1 MRSRFVITEN
11 DRRSI
16 LSMYGLLKE
25 DITKVTIKGTITDE
39 KGNKVI
45 YEKIHLDDD
54 EKNLR
59 KSMTNGD
66 GNYEIYYDLDSEKNY
81 FLKILD
87 SKDYDEKVIEI
98 MDKKTTPQIID
109 IVLKNKDS
117 SKKLG
122 DINLSKTQTFNL
134 EIDVMYLE
142 NKLEDYNVKIK
153 NSKNEEVFSIENT
166 NMTNFIFTR
175 YGLELNGSQEN
186 KEYKQP
192 NDPVFEKDEDIT
204 IEISKNGFV
213 TKSMQ
218 TKFVFNSSV
227 FLESK
232 KDGDDVLITIP
243 TNKKDLKFD
252 SKKTPEKVLF
262 NIEKNILILNITDK
276 NNTPVE
282 GAEISILNNDDIFTT
297 DKKGKVNIP
306 FDTDQIENGKIKLI
320 VRKENYKGQIIEF
333 DVKQGFNEKRIILK
347 SLLENES
354 LIEPLDD
361 YKDNFFEI
369 YGKSE
374 TDLSYNE
381 SLRMAKLNAINKF
394 IERNKKRYSEF
405 GKLENIDPEI
415 TYELVYG
422 RPKKISDRSGK
433 FLNIV
438 KLKRKDI
445 KNFLS
450 EYAKNKNLKI
460 YKTKKTMMDFFEV
473 NNITLPEAIKES
485 FRNNQKIF
493 VVLGKTEND
502 LFNELLENIENS
514 DYYKKMDK
522 IGGYLPL
529 YIPVDKNNDN
539 YKMLKTQDNINKQ
552 PRVLVLKPESYN
564 KFQIEN
570 ANLEV

>member
-25 DITKVTIKGTITDE
+25 DITKITIKGTITDE

-45 YEKIHLDDD
+45 FEKIHLDGD
-54 EKNLR
+54 EKNLT
-59 KSMTNGD
+59 KSMTDGD
-66 GNYEIYYDLDSEKNY
+66 GNYQIYYDLDSEKNY

-98 MDKKTTPQIID
+98 MDKKTTPQTID

-117 SKKLG
+117 SKQLG
-122 DINLSKTQTFNL
+122 EKTLSITQTFNL
-134 EIDVMYLE
+134 EINVMYLE

-166 NMTNFIFTR
+166 NMTNFIFTK

-192 NDPVFEKDEDIT
+192 NEPVFEKNEDIT

-218 TKFVFNSSV
+218 TKFVYNSSV

-232 KDGDDVLITIP
+232 KDGDDFLITIP
-243 TNKKDLKFD
+243 TNKKDLYFD
-252 SKKTPEKVLF
+252 SKKTPEKLLF

-333 DVKQGFNEKRIILK
+333 DVKKGFNEKTISLK

-502 LFNELLENIENS
+502 LFNELLEKIENS

-539 YKMLKTQDNINKQ
+539 YKRLKTQDNINKQ